1 MSKTAFLFPGQGSQF
16 VGMGRDF
23 HEAHAWA
30 RDIFRLADEITGKP
44 ITRLCLEG
52 PMEAL
57 TETANLQPALTAV
70 NLIVLRA
77 LTEKGL
83 QPDMAAGH
91 SVGEY
96 SALAAAGV
104 ISPDTALRLVS
115 ARADLMQR
123 DAMRRPGTM
132 QAIVGPE
139 AARVEAV
146 VAEVARQ
153 GGVVA
158 VANYNSPQQAVIT
171 GEAKAVALA
180 AEKLAAE
187 GARAVPLAVSGAWHS
202 ALLAEAGQ
210 DFARVIE
217 QTGFNAPTCGLYLNV
232 TGRLER
238 DPAKIKEA
246 MSRQMTSPVRWYA
259 LIEAMLTEGAEKFM
273 ELGPGKVLAGLNRK
287 IVPKGREA
295 KTVNVQSLAELEKAL
310 AG

>member
-16 VGMGRDF
+16 VGMGQDF
-23 HEAHAWA
+23 RAAHGWA

-52 PMEAL
+52 PMEEL

-70 NLIVLRA
+70 NLIILRA
-77 LTEKGL
+77 LTEKGFRT
-83 QPDMAAGH
+83 DMAAGH

-104 ISPDTALRLVS
+104 VSPEKALELVS
-115 ARADLMQR
+115 VRADLMQR
-123 DAMRRPGTM
+123 DAERRPGTM

-139 AARVEAV
+139 ASRVEAV
-146 VAEVARQ
+146 VAEVSRQ
-153 GGVVA
+153 GVVA

-171 GEAKAVALA
+171 GEAQAVALA

-187 GARAVPLAVSGAWHS
+187 GGRAVPLAVSGAWHS

-210 DFARVIE
+210 DFARIIE
-217 QTGFNAPTCGLYLNV
+217 KTEFKTPTCGLYLNV

-246 MSRQMTSPVRWYA
+246 MSRQMTSPVRWYT
-259 LIEAMLTEGAEKFM
+259 LIEAMLASGATRFM

-287 IVPKGREA
+287 IVPKGQET
-295 KTVNVQSLAELEKAL
+295 KTINVQSLAELEKAL